1 MRATP
6 RLLFLLLLLLATD
19 RWVPTPELRIER
31 KIPTFMAAAEGERAP
46 LVLAATVAGDSS
58 PALRQPR
65 RRGEWWWW

>member
-1 MRATP
+1 MRTTP

-46 LVLAATVAGDSS
+46 LVLAA
-58 PALRQPR
+58 L
-65 RRGEWWWW
+65 